1 MSMTDTISTA
11 QVGFITSLLRARLT
25 TLGFATVEDATA
37 ALNLEA
43 QTKGTASVLIER
55 LKGMAEDPDT
65 SMPDVVARSPRKGTG
80 NRPGTCTTCGHLV
93 AQGAGY
99 YYLADA
105 GKWAVHHKVSE
116 CPTAPAPAPVE
127 VAEGLYKAADGTIVL
142 VYRTRNDRLAGKTKQ
157 GRSFRYQQGAVALA
171 ATGHPVSAEDAAL
184 FGKAHGYCIACA
196 HDLTDD
202 RSLDVGYGPVCAK
215 RYGWP
220 WGGK

>member
-1 MSMTDTISTA
+1 MSMTDPISPA
-11 QVGFITSLLRARLT
+11 QVSFITSLLRTHLH
-25 TLGFATVEDATA
+25 TLGIPTVEEALA
-37 ALNLEA
+37 KLNLSEA
-43 QTKGTASVLIER
+43 TKGTASVLIDR
-55 LKGMAEDPDT
+55 LKGMPEDPDT
-65 SMPDVVARSPRKGTG
+65 SMPDVVAQATRKGTG

-99 YYLADA
+99 YYLTNA
-105 GKWAVHHKVSE
+105 GRWAVHHKVSE
-116 CPTAPAPAPVE
+116 CPTTTAPAPVE
-127 VAEGLYKAADGTIVL
+127 VTEGLYKAADGTIVL

-157 GRSFRYQQGAVALA
+157 GRSFKYQQGAIALA

-184 FGKAHGYCIACA
+184 FGKTHGYCIACA

-202 RSLDVGYGPVCAK
+202 RSLDVGYGPICAK